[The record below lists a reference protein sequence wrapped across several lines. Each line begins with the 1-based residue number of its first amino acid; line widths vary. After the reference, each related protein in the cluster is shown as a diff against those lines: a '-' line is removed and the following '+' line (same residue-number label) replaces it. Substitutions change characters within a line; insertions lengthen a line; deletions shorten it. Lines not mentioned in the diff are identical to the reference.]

1 MEVDSEQGR
10 IPLFDTGPATLSEK
24 GEPRFSKA
32 ASNITCPDF
41 GGFFQKSPF
50 A

>member
-32 ASNITCPDF
+32 ASNITCHSVLAHF
-41 GGFFQKSPF
+41 TVI
-50 A
+50 